1 MSQFF
6 VKLNLEDVKGLID
19 NGYLRMNLQDFI
31 LHLTCTYSCDMRDIK
46 YCLGGTVTRQ
56 WLEHMVMLIRRPKKQ
71 EKFGKLCNQLE
82 GFDEGR
88 HQIFVPD
95 INKSHY
101 SVIDIIIDKK
111 SNYIMKVLYYD
122 CPLQPKMKS
131 LTSKNVPARIKKF
144 IHNFIRVFNKFVLKI
159 KNHSC
164 DESKVLKEVV
174 QVSCPVQ
181 QNGID
186 CRLFAVASCLHIF
199 EGTQLG
205 PHIFTQLLES

>member
-1 MSQFF
+1 
-6 VKLNLEDVKGLID
+6 
-19 NGYLRMNLQDFI
+19 
-31 LHLTCTYSCDMRDIK
+31 
-46 YCLGGTVTRQ
+46 
-56 WLEHMVMLIRRPKKQ
+56 MLIRRPKKQ

-122 CPLQPKMKS
+122 CLLRPKMKS

-164 DESKVLKEVV
+164 DESKVLKKVV

-205 PHIFTQLLES
+205 PHIFTQYEIMKLRTLLPRLLGKNRNERYHPYIPHCDLDHPKLDALFQWRCLVTC